1 MQDEEFDALKKS
13 LTQFARIC
21 ELVSKAGEDPFKQE
35 IERHFTLANI
45 DSTEKLDNMIRCVN
59 HFEMICKLFDD
70 AGVDTSDSEFIDD
83 DVYIVHIDTKIWD
96 LPCYISLELPE
107 GTAQLNF
114 GIIDSDGVHEA
125 TININ
130 DDQDEW
136 VLHAHCK
143 KNQPTLLLPL
153 LDELGLVDGEVRT
166 FSGSDLE
173 KIICTFGRFVLKV
186 RELDH
191 ERHVDNDPL

>member
-1 MQDEEFDALKKS
+1 MQDEEFEALKKS
-13 LTQFARIC
+13 LTKFARLC
-21 ELVSKAGEDPFKQE
+21 EFLSKAGEDPFKQE
-35 IERHFTLANI
+35 IERHFALANI
-45 DSTEKLDNMIRCVN
+45 DSTEKLGNLIRCVN
-59 HFEMICKLFDD
+59 NFEMICRLFDN

-83 DVYIVHIDTKIWD
+83 DVYMVHIDTKIWD

-107 GTAQLNF
+107 GIAQLNF
-114 GIIDSDGVHEA
+114 GIIDSDGAHEA

-130 DDQDEW
+130 DDQDKW

-153 LDELGLVDGEVRT
+153 LDELGLLDGEVQT